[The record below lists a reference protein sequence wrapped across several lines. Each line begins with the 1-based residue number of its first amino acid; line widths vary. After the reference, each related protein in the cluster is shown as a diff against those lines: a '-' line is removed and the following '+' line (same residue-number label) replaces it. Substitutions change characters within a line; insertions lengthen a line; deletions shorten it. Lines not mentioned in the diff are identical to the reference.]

1 MSKTES
7 PNYWKSLH
15 QIAQNDTYKNFA
27 DSEFKE
33 GASELTD
40 GLSRKSFLQIMGASI
55 ALAGLASCRR
65 PVEKILPYHQ
75 QPEQSV
81 IGNPLY
87 YATAMPFG
95 GYLTGIIAESKE
107 GRPTK
112 LEGNPDQDASG
123 GKSNIFHQAAI
134 LGLYDPDRARKV
146 KLNGEDATWDT
157 FLEFCTT
164 HSADKSRRVAV
175 LSEGNSSQTMAR
187 LRRESGLSNLNWV
200 TYEPFG
206 DENQLAGNALAFGR
220 RLRTDSHFDKAKVIV
235 SIDSDFLNLASNNVE
250 NVRRFTDRRRNVE
263 GNASEISRLYSI
275 ESTFS
280 VTGSNADHR
289 LRLKP
294 SDIQAF
300 AYALAAQVGAV
311 SGYSNHMSGNE
322 FLASVAVDLRAHSG
336 NSLVVAGEG
345 MPAEIH
351 AVVAA
356 INNALGNTGA
366 TVTYK
371 ETTHTGDSDQT
382 QALTQ
387 LVADL
392 NAGSVDTLVI
402 LGANPV
408 FNAPADLDIA
418 NAIKKASTTIHVSDY
433 VDETTR
439 NGVTWHIPRT
449 HFLEAWGDGASPSG
463 QASIIQPLIQPL
475 FGAKSE
481 IEVIN
486 AVFNGNDAT
495 AHELVR
501 GTWVGTIGEN
511 GWISSLNDGV
521 IPNTVKPDVSV
532 NLSSGLSGT
541 LAAAMQSFASA
552 NNDIEVSFKPD
563 NHVFDGRFANNGW
576 LQEFPDPIT
585 KITWDNVALI
595 SPQTATSLGIKDA
608 YNAKNNENETEL
620 ISVVVNGASVS
631 VPVWILPGHAD
642 NTITVLCGYGSSVG
656 KVSSGVGTN
665 VYPIRSTS
673 AMYAAKATI
682 TTNQGSYLI
691 ATTQNHHSMEGRP
704 LFRQATVA
712 EYQSDPDFAQKM
724 VFVPGKKEDDPFA
737 ITLFNA
743 QTYPE
748 YQPQWG
754 MTIDLN
760 SCIGCGVCTIACQ
773 AENNIPV
780 IGKREVSRSREMQWI
795 RVDRYFVGDD
805 VNNPQMVHQ
814 PIPCMHCELAPCE
827 QVCPVAATTHSDDG
841 LNQMTYNRCIGTRYC
856 ANNCPYKVRRF
867 NFFNYAKIYL
877 EDNNVDDP
885 EILHMAMNPDV
896 TIRFRGVMEKCT
908 YCVQR
913 ISRKKIET
921 KIETGGASMKP
932 ADGSVVTACQQACPA
947 NAISFGDL
955 TDANSNVSKAK
966 ASPRN
971 YVLLEELNIRPRTSY
986 LARITNPNGQTVN
999 A

>member
-1 MSKTES
+1 M
-7 PNYWKSLH
+7 
-15 QIAQNDTYKNFA
+15 
-27 DSEFKE
+27 
-33 GASELTD
+33 
-40 GLSRKSFLQIMGASI
+40 
-55 ALAGLASCRR
+55 
-65 PVEKILPYHQ
+65 
-75 QPEQSV
+75 
-81 IGNPLY
+81 
-87 YATAMPFG
+87 
-95 GYLTGIIAESKE
+95 
-107 GRPTK
+107 
-112 LEGNPDQDASG
+112 
-123 GKSNIFHQAAI
+123 
-134 LGLYDPDRARKV
+134 
-146 KLNGEDATWDT
+146 
-157 FLEFCTT
+157 
-164 HSADKSRRVAV
+164 
-175 LSEGNSSQTMAR
+175 
-187 LRRESGLSNLNWV
+187 
-200 TYEPFG
+200 
-206 DENQLAGNALAFGR
+206 
-220 RLRTDSHFDKAKVIV
+220 
-235 SIDSDFLNLASNNVE
+235 
-250 NVRRFTDRRRNVE
+250 
-263 GNASEISRLYSI
+263 
-275 ESTFS
+275 
-280 VTGSNADHR
+280 
-289 LRLKP
+289 
-294 SDIQAF
+294 
-300 AYALAAQVGAV
+300 
-311 SGYSNHMSGNE
+311 
-322 FLASVAVDLRAHSG
+322 
-336 NSLVVAGEG
+336 
-345 MPAEIH
+345 
-351 AVVAA
+351 
-356 INNALGNTGA
+356 
-366 TVTYK
+366 
-371 ETTHTGDSDQT
+371 

-392 NAGSVDTLVI
+392 NAGSIDTLVI
-402 LGANPV
+402 LGTNLV
-408 FNAPADLDIA
+408 FNAPADLDMA
-418 NAIKKASTTIHVSDY
+418 SAMKKAATTIQVSDY

-481 IEVIN
+481 IEVLN
-486 AVFNGNDAT
+486 AVFNGTDAT

-511 GWISSLNDGV
+511 GWIKALNDGV
-521 IPNTVKPDVSV
+521 IPSTVKPDVSV
-532 NLSSGLSGT
+532 NLSSGLAAA
-541 LAAAMQSFASA
+541 LAVAMQSVVAA
-552 NNDIEVSFKPD
+552 NNDIEISFKPD
-563 NHVFDGRFANNGW
+563 NHVFDGRFVNNGW

-585 KITWDNVALI
+585 KITWDNVALV

-608 YNAKNNENETEL
+608 YNAKNNENETAL
-620 ISVVVNGASVS
+620 ISVAVNGASVS
-631 VPVWILPGHAD
+631 VPAWILPGHAD
-642 NTITVLCGYGSSVG
+642 NSITVLCGYGSSVG

-665 VYPIRSTS
+665 VYPIRSTT

-682 TTNQGSYLI
+682 TANQGSYMI
-691 ATTQNHHSMEGRP
+691 ATTQNHHDMEGRP

-877 EDNNVDDP
+877 EENNVDDP

-913 ISRKKIET
+913 ISRKKIAT
-921 KIETGGASMKP
+921 KIETGGSSMKP

-955 TDANSNVSKAK
+955 TDANSKVSKAK
-966 ASPRN
+966 ASSRN